1 MVLGALGPEAVA
13 PVLLEGAADLR
24 LAGGGD
30 SETELGVH
38 VAFLSFVVFT

>member
-1 MVLGALGPEAVA
+1 MLRALGQEIGA
-13 PVLLEGAADLR
+13 PVVLEGAADLR

-38 VAFLSFVVFT
+38 VAFLSFVVST